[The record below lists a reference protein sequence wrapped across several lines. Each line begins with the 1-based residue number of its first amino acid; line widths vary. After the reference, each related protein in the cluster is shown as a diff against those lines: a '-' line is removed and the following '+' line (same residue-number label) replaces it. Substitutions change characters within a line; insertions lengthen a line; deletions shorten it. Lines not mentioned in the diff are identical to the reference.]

1 MGTGEGIDGN
11 AAELGESVSDVVVLW
26 RAHNDCVWLALVSGV
41 DFLQEKSTV
50 G

>member
-26 RAHNDCVWLALVSGV
+26 RAHNDCVRLAGV
-41 DFLQEKSTV
+41 DFFLETSTAV
-50 G
+50 

>member
-26 RAHNDCVWLALVSGV
+26 RAHNCLVLEAGV
-41 DFLQEKSTV
+41 DFL
-50 G
+50 